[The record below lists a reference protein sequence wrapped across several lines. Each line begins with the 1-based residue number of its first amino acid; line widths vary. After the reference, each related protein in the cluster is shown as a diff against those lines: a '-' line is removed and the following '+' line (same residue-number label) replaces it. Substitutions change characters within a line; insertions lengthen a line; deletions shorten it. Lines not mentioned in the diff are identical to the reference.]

1 MSDAVRL
8 GDAGSLLALWKEK
21 KCSRLFF
28 LFYFCLKH
36 QIVCFSLVALNLLK
50 WLTCRSRTV
59 NSFLTTGHIFISM
72 SELIISRKLYRVIES
87 VNTEASYSL
96 RTHDGPKQKVKKK
109 WKPDHERY
117 PEMSHLASIYLFFSK
132 VLKSNSPESSFPSV
146 LLQKNQ
152 PPAAKTSILNHHPLT
167 FKVRNKSVVSFNC
180 SRAVGKCLEVAKQH
194 NTHNKSTQT
203 NSI

>member
-1 MSDAVRL
+1 M
-8 GDAGSLLALWKEK
+8 LWDSVMQAACWHFWKKK

-28 LFYFCLKH
+28 FFCFYLKH
-36 QIVCFSLVALNLLK
+36 QIVCFTLVALNLLK
-50 WLTCRSRTV
+50 RLTCQSRRV

-72 SELIISRKLYRVIES
+72 SELIISRKLQQVIGGF

-109 WKPDHERY
+109 WKTDNDRY
-117 PEMSHLASIYLFFSK
+117 PEMSHLASFYLFFSK

-152 PPAAKTSILNHHPLT
+152 PPAAKTSILNHHLLALLLL
-167 FKVRNKSVVSFNC
+167 K
-180 SRAVGKCLEVAKQH
+180 
-194 NTHNKSTQT
+194 
-203 NSI
+203 